1 MPAAAWTI
9 KPLPRQKTGE
19 SIAGHSDRFLT
30 MSATIAI
37 SNQKGGVAKT
47 TTCLSLGGALAE
59 MGHAV
64 LLIDLDPQ
72 ANLTMS
78 LGLKPEQLR
87 RTVIDPLMGTSSLV
101 GVSQEVG
108 IPGLD
113 IVPANYEL
121 ALVDKVFYKLP
132 GYQFRLR
139 QALARMYEG
148 MYRYVLVDCPPS
160 LAPLTLNALT
170 AADLVIIPVQ
180 CELYAAHSLRQMIR
194 LALQM
199 REQGNPDLDYRGLI
213 TMYDQRNK
221 ISRMILEQIQSVQ
234 NPLFFRTIIQIDAKL
249 KECPVY
255 GKPITTYASRS
266 RGAQQ
271 YRALAQELQPPEI
284 EALLQKREAESSE

>member
-132 GYQFRLR
+132 GYQFRLK
-139 QALARMYEG
+139 QALSRMYEG

-271 YRALAQELQPPEI
+271 YRALAQELQSPEI